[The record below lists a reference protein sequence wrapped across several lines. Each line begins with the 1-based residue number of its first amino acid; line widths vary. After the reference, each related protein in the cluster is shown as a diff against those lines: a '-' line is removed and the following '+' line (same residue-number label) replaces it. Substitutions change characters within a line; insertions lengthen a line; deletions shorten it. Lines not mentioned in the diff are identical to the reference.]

1 VCHLRP
7 QAGDRYCEHA
17 LAERHRLLSVV
28 ENDTEFEI
36 LAAGRGQL
44 SKPLEIA
51 GSDGRGRLDLNTNY
65 ISTLTFHDDV
75 YFVLILISVVVEPA
89 RLGQP
94 IHLFHDL
101 REGESL
107 QQRAKDRS
115 ILTDPFLSGTQDRS
129 QQTRI
134 KKVELGSLHQSLETI
149 AEPRFYATN
158 QEQLLEDGY
167 VLSCRFVIEAN
178 LTADLREVGQLTG
191 VVSKNFK

>member
-1 VCHLRP
+1 MTPCDSLLPSLPLCAALFRWARLKLVCHLRP
-7 QAGDRYCEHA
+7 QAGDRYREHA

-51 GSDGRGRLDLNTNY
+51 GSDGCGRFDLNTNY

-75 YFVLILISVVVEPA
+75 YFVLILISVVVKPA

-101 REGESL
+101 RE
-107 QQRAKDRS
+107 R
-115 ILTDPFLSGTQDRS
+115 
-129 QQTRI
+129 
-134 KKVELGSLHQSLETI
+134 
-149 AEPRFYATN
+149 
-158 QEQLLEDGY
+158 
-167 VLSCRFVIEAN
+167 
-178 LTADLREVGQLTG
+178 
-191 VVSKNFK
+191 

>member
-1 VCHLRP
+1 MRSP
-7 QAGDRYCEHA
+7 KD
-17 LAERHRLLSVV
+17 SVSSV

-51 GSDGRGRLDLNTNY
+51 GSDGRGRFDLNTNY

-75 YFVLILISVVVEPA
+75 HFVLILISVVIKPA

-101 REGESL
+101 RESESL

-115 ILTDPFLSGTQDRS
+115 ILTDSFLGGTQDRS
-129 QQTRI
+129 QQIFASRRSR
-134 KKVELGSLHQSLETI
+134 SLHAIGNFVGCTSLDTEM
-149 AEPRFYATN
+149 PPGCVQRR
-158 QEQLLEDGY
+158 L
-167 VLSCRFVIEAN
+167 VLPFPDSR
-178 LTADLREVGQLTG
+178 R
-191 VVSKNFK
+191 

>member
-1 VCHLRP
+1 MCHLRP
-7 QAGDRYCEHA
+7 QAGDRYREHA

-51 GSDGRGRLDLNTNY
+51 RSDGRGRFDLNTNY
-65 ISTLTFHDDV
+65 ISTLTFHNDV
-75 YFVLILISVVVEPA
+75 YFVLILISVVEKPA

-101 REGESL
+101 RENESL
-107 QQRAKDRS
+107 QKRAKDRS
-115 ILTDPFLSGTQDRS
+115 ILTDAFLGGTQDRS

-134 KKVELGSLHQSLETI
+134 EKVEPGRLHQSLEPI
-149 AEPRFYATN
+149 AEPRF
-158 QEQLLEDGY
+158 
-167 VLSCRFVIEAN
+167 
-178 LTADLREVGQLTG
+178 
-191 VVSKNFK
+191 